1 MPNTLEAKSSLPVCL
16 CARHAQ
22 HAVQIR
28 KQLTKHSVPHFCPSL
43 SSTRNLHCLFV
54 MGFSIL
60 HCCLVRPLGKWHPT
74 PSYSSHALFWC
85 HPPVR
90 SSMGSA
96 SWNSVFTDSCYLTH
110 TISHHLKPKHLWPV
124 EDSVFPSCPRVPV
137 GVILSGAL
145 RRDVLENSSFEFDH
159 QQCPIWCDFDV
170 SLISFFKISFLSST
184 DQRSFNLL
192 SMQYHW
198 CLGEITEILNR
209 SHLWFFLH
217 NIDILVIMAICFS
230 YTHTLTKATFEL
242 SYGFLHINRTFALK
256 LLIIFVRSVTQTKSQ
271 KTKQIICWVILIRAP
286 SGKAFLSAWTLFI
299 YSRNAVWNTHSP
311 SEQYCTLLICN
322 SDTCSR
328 RRGISPASDEDGCCK

>member
-1 MPNTLEAKSSLPVCL
+1 MRFITLSQTYLHAEHIRSQILSPGTSLGPT
-16 CARHAQ
+16 RTSR
-22 HAVQIR
+22 AVQIR
-28 KQLTKHSVPHFCPSL
+28 KQLTKHSVPHFCSSL

-145 RRDVLENSSFEFDH
+145 RRDVL
-159 QQCPIWCDFDV
+159 Q
-170 SLISFFKISFLSST
+170 
-184 DQRSFNLL
+184 
-192 SMQYHW
+192 
-198 CLGEITEILNR
+198 
-209 SHLWFFLH
+209 
-217 NIDILVIMAICFS
+217 
-230 YTHTLTKATFEL
+230 
-242 SYGFLHINRTFALK
+242 
-256 LLIIFVRSVTQTKSQ
+256 
-271 KTKQIICWVILIRAP
+271 
-286 SGKAFLSAWTLFI
+286 
-299 YSRNAVWNTHSP
+299 
-311 SEQYCTLLICN
+311 
-322 SDTCSR
+322 
-328 RRGISPASDEDGCCK
+328 